1 MLLTNALNQFSA
13 FFCVYQNIT
22 IFYMEIEQKSA
33 EIWFEDFNTS
43 YNKAK
48 IESNTF

>member
-1 MLLTNALNQFSA
+1 
-13 FFCVYQNIT
+13 
-22 IFYMEIEQKSA
+22 MEIEQKSV

-48 IESNTF
+48 FESNTF